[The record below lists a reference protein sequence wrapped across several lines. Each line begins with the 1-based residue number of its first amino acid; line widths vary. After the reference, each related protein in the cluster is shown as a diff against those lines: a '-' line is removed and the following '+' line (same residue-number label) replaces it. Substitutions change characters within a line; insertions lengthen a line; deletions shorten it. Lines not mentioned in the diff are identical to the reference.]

1 MLRVHNPSGGS
12 AVTAAQVF
20 RGATDSV
27 SGRSGL
33 VPGPAVGQQDMVL
46 LGSGVFGLM
55 TANSCYVYDRYNICG
70 DGINTL
76 VTLQNWC
83 NAVMSKLQARTVF
96 NFDES
101 TVGTGDGNPAQESS
115 GNESV
120 FTKEYVVDTYGLA
133 GDPGTTVSVGT
144 LVSALA
150 DSAEARTVWRGNP
163 SEEEE
168 TPSEQQGESNEE
180 SSGETTSNTEEPV
193 VENSSEDSQSS
204 ESNTEENTE
213 EESLKDQILN
223 DAE

>member
-101 TVGTGDGNPAQESS
+101 TVGTGDGNPAQDSS

-133 GDPGTTVSVGT
+133 GDAGTTVSVGT

-150 DSAEARTVWRGNP
+150 DNVEARTIWNRGD
-163 SEEEE
+163 SEEE
-168 TPSEQQGESNEE
+168 TPNEQQGESNEE
-180 SSGETTSNTEEPV
+180 GGGETPSNNEEPV
-193 VENSSEDSQSS
+193 VENPSEDPQSG
-204 ESNTEENTE
+204 EGDPEENTE

-223 DAE
+223 DPE

>member
-144 LVSALA
+144 LVTALA
-150 DSAEARTVWRGNP
+150 DSAEARTVWKGNP
-163 SEEEE
+163 TEEEE
-168 TPSEQQGESNEE
+168 TPNEQQGESNEE
-180 SSGETTSNTEEPV
+180 PV
-193 VENSSEDSQSS
+193 VENTSEDSQSS
-204 ESNTEENTE
+204 ESNPEENTE

-223 DAE
+223 DPE